1 MKVTIIG
8 GGGRVGSCA
17 AFALQCAGLVAEIQ
31 ILDANKDMAEGEA
44 LDLLHGC
51 AFAGDQRIY
60 AGDYSR
66 VADTD
71 IFVITAGLRRK
82 PDESRLDLINRN
94 VVLFVQIL
102 DTIKAAGL
110 RKDAQVF
117 VVSNPVDILTQ
128 LGVQR
133 LGLPWQQVY
142 GLGTMLDTTRFS
154 SFIAADLK
162 LAPSQVKALI
172 LGEHGDSM
180 LPVWSSATVNGLPL
194 AGIPECNPGFQNAIF
209 ERTKG
214 SGAEVIKRKGGAGWA
229 VGIAI
234 REVIHAVLLD
244 KNSLLPVSS
253 LIQGAYG
260 IRDVCLSVPSVVGR
274 RGVEKHQE
282 IKLWPKEQAAL
293 QQSARALQ
301 DTFSKVKV

>member
-1 MKVTIIG
+1 MKITIIG

-17 AFALQCAGLVAEIQ
+17 AFALQTAGLVSEIQ

-44 LDLLHGC
+44 LDLLHGS

-66 VADTD
+66 AADSD
-71 IFVITAGLRRK
+71 LFLITAGLRRK

-102 DTIKAAGL
+102 DSLKSAGL
-110 RKDAQVF
+110 RKDAHVF

-128 LGVQR
+128 LAVQR

-142 GLGTMLDTTRFS
+142 GLGTMLDTSRFS
-154 SFIAADLK
+154 SFIADELK
-162 LAPSQVKALI
+162 LASTQVKALI

-180 LPVWSSATVNGLPL
+180 VPIWSSAAVNGLPL
-194 AGIPECNPGFQNAIF
+194 SGLPECTPGFQNAVF

-214 SGAEVIKRKGGAGWA
+214 SGAEVIRKKGGAGWA
-229 VGIAI
+229 VAVAI

-244 KNSLLPVSS
+244 KGALLPVSS
-253 LIQGAYG
+253 LVHGTYG
-260 IRDVCLSVPSVVGR
+260 IRDICLSVPSLVGR
-274 RGVEKHQE
+274 KGIQKHVE
-282 IKLWPKEQAAL
+282 IKLWPKEQMAL
-293 QQSARALQ
+293 QQSARALN
-301 DTFSKVKV
+301 DTLAKVKM